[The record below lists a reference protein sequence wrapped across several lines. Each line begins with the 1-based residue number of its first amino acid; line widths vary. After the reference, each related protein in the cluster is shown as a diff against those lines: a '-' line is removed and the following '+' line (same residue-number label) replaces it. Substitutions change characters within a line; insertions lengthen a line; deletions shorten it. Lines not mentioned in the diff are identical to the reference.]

1 MVSLKRRGAV
11 YGVIGLMLCVAV
23 YLNWS
28 YFQSPDTLTIADQAA
43 AEATG
48 SIYGAVTAVDHTET
62 ADSEEKKNNEK
73 TSESSSN
80 TKQTD
85 YFAQA
90 RLSRET
96 ARDEALTMLRETVS
110 SDSASEDAKK
120 QASEKITQIAGNTVK
135 EERLESQLKSKGY
148 ADAVVYISDETISV
162 IVSSPKGGLNASS
175 TAAIS
180 DMVLSET
187 GAQASMLRVSEA
199 K

>member
-28 YFQSPDTLTIADQAA
+28 YFQAPDTLTIADQAA

-62 ADSEEKKNNEK
+62 ADSEEKKNDEK
-73 TSESSSN
+73 TSESSD

>member
-48 SIYGAVTAVDHTET
+48 STYGAVTAVDHTET
-62 ADSEEKKNNEK
+62 ADSEETKNNEK
-73 TSESSSN
+73 TSESADTN
-80 TKQTD
+80 QTD

-110 SDSASEDAKK
+110 SDSASEDSKK

-148 ADAVVYISDETISV
+148 TDAVVYISDETISV

>member
-1 MVSLKRRGAV
+1 MASLKRRGAV

-28 YFQSPDTLTIADQAA
+28 YFQAPDTLSIAEQAA
-43 AEATG
+43 AETTG
-48 SIYGAVTAVDHTET
+48 SIYGAVTAVDNTET
-62 ADSEEKKNNEK
+62 ADTEQKTDEK
-73 TSESSSN
+73 TSKDTDKD

-162 IVSSPKGGLNASS
+162 IVSSPKGGLNAFS

>member
-73 TSESSSN
+73 TSESSD

>member
-62 ADSEEKKNNEK
+62 ADSEETKDNEK
-73 TSESSSN
+73 TSESADTN
-80 TKQTD
+80 QTD

-110 SDSASEDAKK
+110 SDSASEDSKK

-148 ADAVVYISDETISV
+148 TDAVVYISDETISV

>member
-1 MVSLKRRGAV
+1 MISLRKRGAV

-28 YFQSPDTLTIADQAA
+28 YFQTPDELTIADQA
-43 AEATG
+43 EASG
-48 SIYGAVTAVDHTET
+48 SVYGAVTAVDNTD
-62 ADSEEKKNNEK
+62 ASSDGSAKKTQK
-73 TSESSSN
+73 
-80 TKQTD
+80 TD

-96 ARDEALTMLRETVS
+96 ARDEALTMLRETIS
-110 SDSASEDAKK
+110 DDSASEDAKK

-148 ADAVVYISDETISV
+148 TDAVVYISDETISV

>member
-1 MVSLKRRGAV
+1 MVSLRKRGAV

-28 YFQSPDTLTIADQAA
+28 YFQTPDELTIADQA
-43 AEATG
+43 EASG
-48 SIYGAVTAVDHTET
+48 SMYGAVTAVDNTDT
-62 ADSEEKKNNEK
+62 AASSDDSAKKTQK
-73 TSESSSN
+73 T
-80 TKQTD
+80 
-85 YFAQA
+85 
-90 RLSRET
+90 
-96 ARDEALTMLRETVS
+96 DEALTMLRETVS
-110 SDSASEDAKK
+110 DDSASEDAKK

-148 ADAVVYISDETISV
+148 TDAVVYISEETISV

>member
-62 ADSEEKKNNEK
+62 ADSGENKNKEK
-73 TSESSSN
+73 TSESSD

>member
-1 MVSLKRRGAV
+1 MLSLKRRGAV

-28 YFQSPDTLTIADQAA
+28 YFQSPDALTIADRAA
-43 AEATG
+43 AETTG
-48 SIYGAVTAVDHTET
+48 TIYGAVTAVDNTKT
-62 ADSEEKKNNEK
+62 ADAQKKTDEE
-73 TSESSSN
+73 TSKD
-80 TKQTD
+80 TKDAKQTD

-135 EERLESQLKSKGY
+135 EERLESQIKSKGY

>member
-62 ADSEEKKNNEK
+62 ADSEETKNNEK
-73 TSESSSN
+73 TSESADTN
-80 TKQTD
+80 QTD

-96 ARDEALTMLRETVS
+96 ARDEALAMLRETVS
-110 SDSASEDAKK
+110 SDSASEDSKK

-148 ADAVVYISDETISV
+148 TDAVVYISDETISV

>member
-1 MVSLKRRGAV
+1 MISLRKRGAV

-28 YFQSPDTLTIADQAA
+28 YFQTPDELTIADQA
-43 AEATG
+43 EASG
-48 SIYGAVTAVDHTET
+48 SVYGAVTAVDNTDT
-62 ADSEEKKNNEK
+62 AATAADASSDGSAKKTQK
-73 TSESSSN
+73 
-80 TKQTD
+80 TD

-110 SDSASEDAKK
+110 DDSASEDAKK

-148 ADAVVYISDETISV
+148 TDAVVYISEETISV

>member
-28 YFQSPDTLTIADQAA
+28 YFQAPDTLTIADQAA

-48 SIYGAVTAVDHTET
+48 SIYGAVTAVDHTE
-62 ADSEEKKNNEK
+62 ADDSEEKKGNEK
-73 TSESSSN
+73 TAESAD

>member
-62 ADSEEKKNNEK
+62 VNAEEKKEEK
-73 TSESSSN
+73 ASESES

>member
-1 MVSLKRRGAV
+1 MVSLRKRGAV

-28 YFQSPDTLTIADQAA
+28 YFQTPDELTIADQA
-43 AEATG
+43 EASG
-48 SIYGAVTAVDHTET
+48 SVYGAVTAVDNTDT
-62 ADSEEKKNNEK
+62 ATSSDDSAKKTQK
-73 TSESSSN
+73 
-80 TKQTD
+80 TD

-110 SDSASEDAKK
+110 DDSASEDAKK

-148 ADAVVYISDETISV
+148 TDAVVYISEETISV

>member
-28 YFQSPDTLTIADQAA
+28 YFQAPDTLTIADQAA
-43 AEATG
+43 AETTG

-62 ADSEEKKNNEK
+62 DDAEEKKDEK
-73 TSESSSN
+73 ASESEN

-175 TAAIS
+175 TADIS

>member
-62 ADSEEKKNNEK
+62 ADSEEEKNNEK
-73 TSESSSN
+73 TSESSD

>member
-62 ADSEEKKNNEK
+62 DDSEEKRNNEK
-73 TSESSSN
+73 TAESAD

>member
-62 ADSEEKKNNEK
+62 ADSEEENNKEK
-73 TSESSSN
+73 TSESSD

>member
-62 ADSEEKKNNEK
+62 ADSEENKNKEK
-73 TSESSSN
+73 TAESSD

>member
-62 ADSEEKKNNEK
+62 DDSEEKKNKEK
-73 TSESSSN
+73 TAESAD

-148 ADAVVYISDETISV
+148 ADAVVYISNETISV

>member
-62 ADSEEKKNNEK
+62 ADSEEEKNKEK
-73 TSESSSN
+73 TSESSD

>member
-62 ADSEEKKNNEK
+62 ADSKEEKNNEK
-73 TSESSSN
+73 TSESAD

>member
-1 MVSLKRRGAV
+1 MASLKRRGAV

-28 YFQSPDTLTIADQAA
+28 YFQSPDALTIADQAA
-43 AEATG
+43 AETTG
-48 SIYGAVTAVDHTET
+48 TIYGAVTAVDNTKT
-62 ADSEEKKNNEK
+62 ADAQKKTDEE
-73 TSESSSN
+73 TSKD
-80 TKQTD
+80 TKDAKQTD

>member
-43 AEATG
+43 AETTG

-62 ADSEEKKNNEK
+62 ADAEEKKDEK
-73 TSESSSN
+73 TSDESKD

>member
-62 ADSEEKKNNEK
+62 ADAEEKKDEK
-73 TSESSSN
+73 TSESKD

>member
-48 SIYGAVTAVDHTET
+48 SIYGAVTAADHTET
-62 ADSEEKKNNEK
+62 DDSEEKKNKEK
-73 TSESSSN
+73 TAESAD

>member
-62 ADSEEKKNNEK
+62 ADSEEEKNKEK
-73 TSESSSN
+73 TSESSD

-148 ADAVVYISDETISV
+148 ADAVVYISDETINV

>member
-62 ADSEEKKNNEK
+62 ADSEETKNNEK
-73 TSESSSN
+73 TSESADTN
-80 TKQTD
+80 QTD

-110 SDSASEDAKK
+110 SDSASEDSKK

-148 ADAVVYISDETISV
+148 TDAVVYISDETISV